1 MSIAALAERIAA
13 CEAARSRARRQ
24 ILTLVPVLALAGAGL
39 GFLLFGG
46 AGTALAL
53 ALAGAAFGAAGAGLS
68 LLSAGR
74 RQARLAVEHPDL
86 YPAALERY
94 RMAMATERAGRYKLY
109 C

>member
-53 ALAGAAFGAAGAGLS
+53 PCRGGLRS
-68 LLSAGR
+68 GR
-74 RQARLAVEHPDL
+74 RGPRSSRPGGGRRASRSSIPISIR
-86 YPAALERY
+86 PRSN
-94 RMAMATERAGRYKLY
+94 ATAW
-109 C
+109 

>member
-68 LLSAGR
+68 AGR

-86 YPAALERY
+86 YPVALERY
-94 RMAMATERAGRYKLY
+94 RMVMATERAGRYKLY